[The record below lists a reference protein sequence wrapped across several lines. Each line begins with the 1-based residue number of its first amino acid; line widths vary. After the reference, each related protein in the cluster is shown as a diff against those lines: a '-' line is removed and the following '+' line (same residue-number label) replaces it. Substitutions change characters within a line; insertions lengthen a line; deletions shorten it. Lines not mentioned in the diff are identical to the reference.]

1 MERNAHRLTLHSPA
15 REILP
20 RIGRWF
26 IDFAQ
31 ISRPF
36 FIQNGLKSADVT
48 TIYCDATIK
57 QHHRS
62 GQLTEYKTA
71 KSRTATRRREY
82 RPG

>member
-31 ISRPF
+31 ISRRF
-36 FIQNGLKSADVT
+36 FIRNGLKSAFVT
-48 TIYCDATIK
+48 TSYCDATIK
-57 QHHRS
+57 
-62 GQLTEYKTA
+62 
-71 KSRTATRRREY
+71 
-82 RPG
+82 